1 MIHLMSIMIWSTTCP
16 QKAVEEYSNQKP
28 ELGQLLS
35 SSNMLI
41 KKKTLS
47 KSLGEME
54 ENHSP
59 PCAGSVQYP
68 AAGNTLK

>member
-16 QKAVEEYSNQKP
+16 QKAVEEYSNRKP

-41 KKKTLS
+41 KKKTPL
-47 KSLGEME
+47 
-54 ENHSP
+54 NP
-59 PCAGSVQYP
+59 
-68 AAGNTLK
+68 

>member
-1 MIHLMSIMIWSTTCP
+1 MIHLMSIMIWSTACP

-41 KKKTLS
+41 KKKTS
-47 KSLGEME
+47 KSLEGME
-54 ENHSP
+54 ENRSP